1 MTMPS
6 SGALNMGGTSTPVSV
21 AQELG
26 LGLTAT
32 ISMNQSNV
40 RTLAAV
46 GGSGTSWSMN
56 ALYGKSNT
64 LTGPWVQK
72 TDYSTQATGQYYINS
87 LAYGNGRWALVGGL
101 GPTYTPE
108 VFTSDNDG
116 VTWTRRLLPAGY
128 ALSRCIAYG
137 NGTWVI
143 VGAVTG
149 GAHRFLY
156 STDNMATWNNV
167 AVSTADLG
175 DNFNPLN
182 FGNGYFV
189 TSNFRS
195 VYRSTNGISW
205 TQGTITAS
213 GSLAE
218 FVTNNTGSWLTYQY
232 PTNAIKYS
240 TDNGANFSSATV
252 GSGEIIYGCTY
263 GNGKW
268 VIVTVGNVGSTYTAR
283 IYNSTSPGSGW
294 TLVNSYSGN
303 SSSYVLAFYGTISF
317 TRGTYATGTG
327 YYGSWRSTDG
337 INWTASAPI
346 AAAGGNTIAASPTAI
361 MNIGGVNTI
370 LLS

>member
-26 LGLTAT
+26 LGLTTT
-32 ISMNQSNV
+32 ISMNQSDV
-40 RTLAAV
+40 RTLATV

-101 GPTYTPE
+101 APTYTPE

-128 ALSRCIAYG
+128 ALSHCIAYG

-143 VGAVTG
+143 AGAVTG

-175 DNFNPLN
+175 NEFFAIN
-182 FGNGYFV
+182 FGNGYFAA
-189 TSNFRS
+189 TNFRS
-195 VYRSTNGISW
+195 VYISTNGISW
-205 TQGTITAS
+205 TQGTISAS
-213 GSLAE
+213 GYLPTL
-218 FVTNNTGSWLTYQY
+218 VTDNAGNWVTYQS
-232 PTNAIKYS
+232 PTNTIKYS
-240 TDNGANFSSATV
+240 TNNGLNFSSSTV
-252 GSGEIIYGCTY
+252 GSGEVIYGCTY

-268 VIVTVGNVGSTYTAR
+268 VVITVGNVGSTYTAR
-283 IYNSTSPGSGW
+283 IYNSTSPGSGY
-294 TLVNSYSGN
+294 TLVNSYSG
-303 SSSYVLAFYGTISF
+303 SSSSNVLAFYGSIAF
-317 TRGTYATGTG
+317 TRGTFVTGTNS
-327 YYGSWRSTDG
+327 YGSWRSTDG
-337 INWTASAPI
+337 INWTASAAI
-346 AAAGGNTIAASPTAI
+346 AVAGGNTIAASPTAI
-361 MNIGGVNTI
+361 MNIGGVNTM